1 MTVSGV
7 NEFICLKLS
16 DLIVSLFLASLG
28 IVFILFFSC
37 SCLQITKMLK
47 KHVQETV
54 KTLRTD
60 DIFFK
65 EHVVRAP
72 FELDG
77 E

>member
-1 MTVSGV
+1 
-7 NEFICLKLS
+7 
-16 DLIVSLFLASLG
+16 
-28 IVFILFFSC
+28 
-37 SCLQITKMLK
+37 MLK